1 MTLSTQFLTML
12 SMIGMGILFG
22 CLLDTYQRFL
32 KRKKRKSWLVFFNDL
47 LFWTI
52 QAMLTFYILFL
63 VNQGELRFYIFL
75 ALLCG
80 FAVYQSLLKGIYLR
94 ILEWIIKT
102 IISIYLLI
110 KKTVYYLIY
119 KPIVGLFQVLIAISL
134 FIGRGL
140 YTLVKFILKVI
151 LFILKLFW
159 TPVEKFFAILW
170 KLLPKRFK
178 KIVEKIYNKWAGN
191 GKRLK
196 NYLSEIKKKWKNR
209 KKE

>member
-63 VNQGELRFYIFL
+63 VNQGELRFYIFI

-102 IISIYLLI
+102 IISIYLFL

-119 KPIVGLFQVLIAISL
+119 KPIVGLFQLLIAIIL

-140 YTLVKFILKVI
+140 YNLVKFILKI
-151 LFILKLFW
+151 LLFILKLLW

-170 KLLPKRFK
+170 KLLPKGFK
-178 KIVEKIYNKWAGN
+178 KTVEKIYNKWAGN

-196 NYLSEIKKKWKNR
+196 NYLSEIINKWKNR